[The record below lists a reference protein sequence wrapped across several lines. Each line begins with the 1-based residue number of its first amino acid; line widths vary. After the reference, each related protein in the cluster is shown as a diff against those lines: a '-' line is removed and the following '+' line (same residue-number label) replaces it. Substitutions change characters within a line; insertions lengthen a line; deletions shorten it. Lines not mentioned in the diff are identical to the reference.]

1 MCKSGSGCE
10 SGGGAYPYL
19 VFRRYAFVLQLLY
32 LMGEELLC
40 WCIISSSH
48 IASAAAARTPQ
59 APYHRKSR
67 ATYAWTALRACLHL
81 MCWLAGLRNVPF
93 SV

>member
-1 MCKSGSGCE
+1 MYKPGGGCE
-10 SGGGAYPYL
+10 SGGGVYPYL
-19 VFRRYAFVLQLLY
+19 MFRRYALVLQLLH

-40 WCIISSSH
+40 GCIISSSH

-67 ATYAWTALRACLHL
+67 ATYA
-81 MCWLAGLRNVPF
+81 
-93 SV
+93 